1 MKPHQIFFAF
11 TISLC
16 FIGLSAQA
24 QSRAGLAFRLGHSQ
38 IQSDY
43 DYEVDDQTFAYAPSF
58 GAAVV
63 YEMDLGANDFIGLEF
78 NYQLIRGNETVKF
91 DVPDSAAIGTIKEIQ
106 YRRSLSYF
114 GIPIYYGWRMKEWEF
129 MAGWYTGVLI
139 NSRSSVD
146 AISAE
151 GSSFLVYTTE
161 EYFNSLPI
169 KRLDFGPRIG
179 ISRKV
184 FDDFHFQLLYYQGLA
199 RIGHEDSN
207 WDASNWSVNLGFSY
221 LVPISKAYQ

>member
-1 MKPHQIFFAF
+1 MRLQQWFLAIAL
-11 TISLC
+11 SLS
-16 FIGLSAQA
+16 FLKLSAQA
-24 QSRAGLAFRLGHSQ
+24 QSRAGLAFRVGHSQ
-38 IQSDY
+38 IQSKY
-43 DYEVDDQTFAYAPSF
+43 DYNIEDQTFSFAPSF

-63 YEMDLGANDFIGLEF
+63 YEMDLDTKNYLGLEL
-78 NYQLIRGNETVKF
+78 NYQIVSGDELVKF
-91 DVPDSAAIGTIKEIQ
+91 DVPDSTAIGTIRDIQ

-114 GIPIYYGWRMKEWEF
+114 GIPIYYGWRMKKWEF

-139 NSRSSVD
+139 NSRVSVD

-151 GSSFLVYTTE
+151 GSSLVVYSE
-161 EYFNSLPI
+161 EYIDRAPI

-184 FDDFHFQLLYYQGLA
+184 LKNFHLQALYYQGLA
-199 RIGHEDSN
+199 QIGKDDSN
-207 WDASNWSVNLGFSY
+207 WDANNWSVNLGVAY

>member
-1 MKPHQIFFAF
+1 MKLQQILYALA
-11 TISLC
+11 ISL
-16 FIGLSAQA
+16 FFLGFSAQA

-38 IQSDY
+38 IQSKY
-43 DYEVDDQTFAYAPSF
+43 DYELEDQSFGFAPSF

-63 YEMDLGANDFIGLEF
+63 YEMDLGPNDFLGIEF
-78 NYQLIRGNETVKF
+78 NYQLIRGNELVKF

-106 YRRSLSYF
+106 YQRSFSYF

-151 GSSFLVYTTE
+151 GSSFVVYSE
-161 EYFNSLPI
+161 EYINRAPI
-169 KRLDFGPRIG
+169 KRFDFGPRVG

-184 FDDFHFQLLYYQGLA
+184 LKDFHFQLLYYQGLA
-199 RIGHEDSN
+199 RIGSEDSN
-207 WDASNWSVNLGFSY
+207 WDASNWSVNLGFAY